1 MITTLSYTKL
11 GWADFKTKVGS
22 CGSDAPKVEYSKLFY
37 LTPLVACLH
46 CSEKHYFIDIAKT
59 NFHTNFSLWVRCK
72 LILKLKGV
80 KNFKFKFF

>member
-37 LTPLVACLH
+37 LTPIVACLH

-59 NFHTNFSLWVRCK
+59 NFHTKLNLEIYDLFYSFYNICFMKSIFS
-72 LILKLKGV
+72 
-80 KNFKFKFF
+80 F